1 MGILSKMT
9 AVGQQRGS
17 MAEFQEKKI
26 AEESAQTRKVREKL
40 QKKLEKIEQKITTE
54 ALKKKVVEIHKWI
67 AKNAGDRV
75 VLRAKTISLFDSNQN
90 TAQTS
95 RKILGVM
102 EQLQKDIQTSYEGK
116 EAQELLKKMILSG
129 QKVSIIH

>member
-1 MGILSKMT
+1 MPQK
-9 AVGQQRGS
+9 
-17 MAEFQEKKI
+17 KKI

-40 QKKLEKIEQKITTE
+40 QKRLEKLERKITTE
-54 ALKKKVVEIHKWI
+54 ALQKKVLEIHKWI
-67 AKNAGDRV
+67 AKNASDRV

-102 EQLQKDIQTSYEGK
+102 EQIQKDIQSSYNAK
-116 EAQELLKKMILSG
+116 EAQELLKKMIASG
-129 QKVSIIH
+129 QKVSAE